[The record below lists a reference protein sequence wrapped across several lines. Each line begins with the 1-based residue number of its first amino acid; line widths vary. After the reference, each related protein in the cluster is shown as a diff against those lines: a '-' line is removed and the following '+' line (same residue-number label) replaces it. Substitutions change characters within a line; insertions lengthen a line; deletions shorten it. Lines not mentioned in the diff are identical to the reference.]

1 MSTPSSLSRT
11 DAAATTTNPKFNRR
25 VIGNLLLGLVLIAVP
40 FWLPLVGGYTDL
52 ASRVL
57 IYALAAMG
65 LNLLLGFTG
74 GLSFGHAAYFGLG
87 AYGVGLMLKYETHN
101 IFIALLAGT
110 VLGGAAAALLGPIAA
125 RRRGIYFSMITI
137 AIGQMFYFIAVRW
150 NDFTGGYDGLTG
162 FSRHPVHLPG
172 LTLPMG
178 SLDFYYMVL
187 ICFGLGAW
195 VLWTILNS
203 PLGHTFVAIREN
215 HKRLTFLGIRTQR
228 YIAIS
233 FAISGTIAAL
243 AGGLDAMYGNFTS
256 PNVLEYT
263 LSGNFLIIAVLGGMR
278 NFWGPLVGAVIF
290 ILVRDY
296 VSSITHNWMTVIG
309 LIFVVSVLFF
319 PLGILGS
326 IKDWRALISPRIREQ
341 DAP

>member
-1 MSTPSSLSRT
+1 MSDVSVLPRETG
-11 DAAATTTNPKFNRR
+11 AAPKRDMR
-25 VIGNLLLGLVLIAVP
+25 AYYMLVGMAVVLTAVP

-87 AYGVGLMLKYETHN
+87 AYGTGLMLDYVTSST
-101 IFIALLAGT
+101 LLAMLVG
-110 VLGGAAAALLGPIAA
+110 VLTGGLAALLLGPLAV

-150 NDFTGGYDGLTG
+150 NSLTGGEDGLTG
-162 FSRHPVHLPG
+162 YARQPIFGIPL
-172 LTLPMG
+172 G
-178 SLDFYYMVL
+178 SVPFYYLVL
-187 ICFGLGAW
+187 IVFALGAW

-215 HKRLTFLGIRTQR
+215 QKRLTFLGIRVER
-228 YIAIS
+228 YIALS
-233 FAISGTIAAL
+233 FAISGVICAL
-243 AGGLDAMYGNFTS
+243 AGSLNSLLDNFVS
-256 PNVLEYT
+256 PDDLKYT

-290 ILVRDY
+290 VLVQNY
-296 VSSITHNWMTVIG
+296 VSAVTQNWMTVLG
-309 LIFVVSVLFF
+309 LIFVLSVMFF
-319 PLGILGS
+319 PLGVLGFFRRRS
-326 IKDWRALISPRIREQ
+326 RS
-341 DAP
+341 